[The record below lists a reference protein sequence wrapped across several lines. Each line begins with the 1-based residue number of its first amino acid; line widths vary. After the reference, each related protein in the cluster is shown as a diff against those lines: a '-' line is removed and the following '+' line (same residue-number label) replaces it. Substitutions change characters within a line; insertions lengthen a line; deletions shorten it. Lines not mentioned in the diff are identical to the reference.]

1 MQDELSEKPAIWDGT
16 VCPNYF
22 KLINGVQTFSMKFML
37 VSFISVIF
45 LTLCAWIYIGIAGT
59 LGFLIGQLITGVLLC
74 ICLSIAGA
82 IWSNTKSYVE
92 QESTIL
98 KPLFI

>member
-1 MQDELSEKPAIWDGT
+1 
-16 VCPNYF
+16 
-22 KLINGVQTFSMKFML
+22 ML

-82 IWSNTKSYVE
+82 IWSNTKSCVE
-92 QESTIL
+92 QKKDNIGTPVHLAVMFSDKLGDIF
-98 KPLFI
+98 KDAIAPNYYR